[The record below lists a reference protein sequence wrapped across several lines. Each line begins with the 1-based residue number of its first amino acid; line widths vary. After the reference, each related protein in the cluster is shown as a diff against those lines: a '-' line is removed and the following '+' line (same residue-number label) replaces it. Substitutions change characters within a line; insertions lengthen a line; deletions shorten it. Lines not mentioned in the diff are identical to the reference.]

1 MDTVLS
7 FIFKEVFSVGC
18 LWEECRLE
26 KRKLGFQA
34 RMGWQASIKHIR
46 SIPRQRSFS
55 SIFTTLWR
63 CFSNIQVQVSRSI
76 FSSLH
81 TNSRLIPIICPIII
95 YFFILTQLLNLFSKW
110 LNCPCSQ
117 LYWPGWILKSKV
129 WYKSYLW
136 RNIFH

>member
-1 MDTVLS
+1 MDTLLS
-7 FIFKEVFSVGC
+7 FIFCVGC

-34 RMGWQASIKHIR
+34 TMGWQASIKYIR
-46 SIPRQRSFS
+46 SIPRQWSSSSF
-55 SIFTTLWR
+55 FTTLWR
-63 CFSNIQVQVSRSI
+63 CFPNIQIQVSRSI

-81 TNSRLIPIICPIII
+81 TSSRLIPIIGPIII
-95 YFFILTQLLNLFSKW
+95 YFFILTQSHNLLSKS
-110 LNCPCSQ
+110 LNCPCSL
-117 LYWPGWILKSKV
+117 LYCPGWILKSKV